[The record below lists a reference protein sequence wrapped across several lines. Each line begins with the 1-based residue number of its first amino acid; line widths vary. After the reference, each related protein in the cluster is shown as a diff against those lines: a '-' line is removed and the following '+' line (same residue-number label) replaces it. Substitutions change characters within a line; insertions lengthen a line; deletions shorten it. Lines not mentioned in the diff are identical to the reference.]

1 MKQQT
6 AHSAKFLRERKFML
20 VLPLFVIP
28 FLTVMFW
35 LLGGGKVSASDEAA
49 KEHTGLIMTLPEP
62 VLKDM
67 PMDKMSLYL
76 KADRD
81 SIKRRERLKAES
93 KELPFLVP
101 DTAAKTVS
109 YKKFKYDPAPH
120 RTTVKDNEE
129 QLMDKLAELNMA
141 LKEPQEQPVVKKM
154 ESLNAM
160 PTGDIARLEHMMQRI
175 HQKDTGT
182 DPELAQLNS
191 IVEKLLEAQHPER
204 LVEKNKDSSKEKVV
218 LPVSTNNPDT
228 SKLLIQ
234 KTVGFYSLEDEQA
247 NAENKTIEAEV
258 AETQTIINASTVKLR
273 LLSDV
278 YIKGMMIPAQSFV
291 YGKASLGNGRL
302 QIAIGSIQY
311 NHNILPVSLTAYDL
325 DGMAG
330 IAVPNDISLEV
341 AKQSAQE
348 TMQGIGLSSLD
359 PSMGA
364 QAMTAGIEAGKK
376 LFSKKVKQVRVEL
389 KEGYK
394 LLLAQTP

>member
-35 LLGGGKVSASDEAA
+35 LLGGGKVSGADEEA
-49 KEHTGLIMTLPEP
+49 KHHTGLIMTLPEP
-62 VLKDM
+62 VLKEM
-67 PMDKMSLYL
+67 PMDKISLYL

-93 KELPFLVP
+93 KELPFLIP
-101 DTAAKTVS
+101 DTAAKSSS

-120 RTTVKDNEE
+120 RTTQKDNEE
-129 QLMDKLAELNMA
+129 LMDKLAELNKA
-141 LKEPQEQPVVKKM
+141 LKEPQGQPVVKKM
-154 ESLNAM
+154 EALHAM
-160 PTGDIARLEHMMQRI
+160 PPGDIDRLEHMMQTI

-204 LVEKNKDSSKEKVV
+204 RAEKTSFDSTTKDKVV

-228 SKLLIQ
+228 SKLLIH
-234 KTVGFYSLEDEQA
+234 KTVGFYSLEDEQE
-247 NAENKTIEAEV
+247 NAGNSAIEAEV
-258 AETQTIINASTVKLR
+258 AETQSIINASTVKLR

-311 NHNILPVSLTAYDL
+311 NRNILPVSLTAYDL
-325 DGMAG
+325 DGMPG

-341 AKQSAQE
+341 AKLSAQE
-348 TMQGIGLSSLD
+348 TMQGINLSSLD
-359 PSMGA
+359 PSIGA
-364 QAMTAGIEAGKK
+364 QAMSAGIEAGKK
-376 LFSKKVKQVRVEL
+376 LFSKKVKQVKVEL

-394 LLLAQTP
+394 LLLAP